1 MMSITR
7 LTVFAATLALLWTA
21 TAPANEHFVTRYGV
35 HPVIHYTPQPMVQ
48 HGVHRTMAVTTL
60 FDSGSSALRP
70 VGTQVLDTLLNREA
84 EFQPHYGMGYNGRVL
99 GGRIVG
105 HTDSVGR
112 VDYNQGLSERRAA
125 AVARYLDSQ
134 GVNTRML
141 EIHGM
146 GEHSPIAS
154 NRTPAGRA
162 QNRRSELE
170 LQVLSLPGY

>member
-1 MMSITR
+1 MSITR
-7 LTVFAATLALLWTA
+7 LTVFATTLALLWTA
-21 TAPANEHFVTRYGV
+21 TATADEHFVTRYGV

-60 FDSGSSALRP
+60 FDSGSSTLRP
-70 VGTQVLDTLLNREA
+70 VGAQVLDTLLDRVA

-125 AVARYLDSQ
+125 AVARYLDNQ
-134 GVNTRML
+134 GVNTQML
-141 EIHGM
+141 ETRGM
-146 GEHSPIAS
+146 GEHLPLAS
-154 NRTPAGRA
+154 NYNPTGRA
-162 QNRRSELE
+162 QNRRSELGLE
-170 LQVLSLPGY
+170 VLTLPGY